1 MGLNIVIHCN
11 ASTLEVMDMK
21 TVSVRLNA
29 EEERAFTAYAD
40 LMGEPLSTLF
50 KKLME
55 EKLEDEFDM
64 KVAEDFLEI
73 EARGEVEYITH
84 EELMNELDF

>member
-1 MGLNIVIHCN
+1 
-11 ASTLEVMDMK
+11 MK

-29 EEERAFTAYAD
+29 EEDRAFTAYAN

-50 KKLME
+50 KRLME

-64 KVAEDFLEI
+64 KVAEDFLE
-73 EARGEVEYITH
+73 R
-84 EELMNELDF
+84 